1 MFQIL
6 IAIVGAIIGAAI
18 NWCIYNL
25 GYDRKPVSPWSKASD
40 GQSRNSMEYV
50 PIVGWMFRK
59 AEEEQLGKRFWLRPL
74 FIELAWA
81 IVLPFFYGWLQHGG
95 LTEGVATP
103 TNVTMVWFVGY
114 TIMFALLSV
123 ATFIDFDQ
131 RIIPDTIT
139 VTGTIIALIIAGFYP
154 SFRLPVVSG
163 GLGGMEIRPLHFG
176 DGGPLP
182 TWHPMYY
189 GLLVAILIAATW
201 ALALLPKFSL
211 QALNWKS
218 LKIVIVSTVR
228 FLQKNKLKRRMQTRR
243 TGINLLILGA
253 VLIIAI
259 AIGWSRGGAQWESL
273 FGAVVGLGFGGMM
286 VWLVR
291 IVASHSLGR
300 EAMGFGDVTLMAMI
314 GAFLGWQSAL
324 ITFALSPF
332 AALAI
337 VFLNALITKENELAF
352 GPYLCLGA
360 VINVLCWT
368 TIWPLAHLQFFR
380 HPKVLMIVLAVSL
393 VALGGML
400 LCLRWIRGDEP
411 DIDQASDGEHG
422 EAG

>member
-1 MFQIL
+1 M
-6 IAIVGAIIGAAI
+6 
-18 NWCIYNL
+18 
-25 GYDRKPVSPWSKASD
+25 
-40 GQSRNSMEYV
+40 
-50 PIVGWMFRK
+50 
-59 AEEEQLGKRFWLRPL
+59 
-74 FIELAWA
+74 
-81 IVLPFFYGWLQHGG
+81 
-95 LTEGVATP
+95 
-103 TNVTMVWFVGY
+103 
-114 TIMFALLSV
+114 
-123 ATFIDFDQ
+123 
-131 RIIPDTIT
+131 
-139 VTGTIIALIIAGFYP
+139 
-154 SFRLPVVSG
+154 
-163 GLGGMEIRPLHFG
+163 
-176 DGGPLP
+176 
-182 TWHPMYY
+182 
-189 GLLVAILIAATW
+189 
-201 ALALLPKFSL
+201 
-211 QALNWKS
+211 
-218 LKIVIVSTVR
+218 
-228 FLQKNKLKRRMQTRR
+228 
-243 TGINLLILGA
+243 ILGA

-259 AIGWSRGGAQWESL
+259 AIGWSQGGAQWESL

-300 EAMGFGDVTLMAMI
+300 EAMGFVDVTLMAMI